1 MLNSFL
7 KGWLRAYHVQKGGV
21 WTFFFYQPEQVNRTT
36 EQVNRSTGMILEVQ
50 IQIFGTRAPAH
61 ARRSFHFQKIAGGQ
75 ITY

>member
-21 WTFFFYQPEQVNRTT
+21 WTFFFISQ
-36 EQVNRSTGMILEVQ
+36 NRSTNQRSGMILEVQ

-61 ARRSFHFQKIAGGQ
+61 ARRGFHFQKIAGGP